1 MKYLQTLAVSALF
14 AVSGLISAHHMAPD
28 EVSTFIEDQLITVD
42 SPHLLTSDTDP
53 SLLDALVFPSLADV
67 DYVAVVYEI
76 SAMDVVTVV
85 EDIINQLSKEQEV
98 CDYAMLI
105 EADDNGTYTVWVG
118 VDYCDL

>member
-14 AVSGLISAHHMAPD
+14 AVSGLVSAHHMAPD
-28 EVSTFIEDQLITVD
+28 EVSTFIEDQLVAVD

-53 SLLDALVFPSLADV
+53 SLLTLFPSLADV
-67 DYVAVVYEI
+67 DYVAVVYEVSI
-76 SAMDVVTVV
+76 VDVMKVV
-85 EDIINQLSKEQEV
+85 EEILDQLAKENEV

-105 EADDNGTYTVWVG
+105 DADDTGTYTVTVG

>member
-14 AVSGLISAHHMAPD
+14 AVSSLVSAHHMAPD
-28 EVSTFIEDQLITVD
+28 EVSTFIEDQLVAVD

-53 SLLDALVFPSLADV
+53 SLLDALVFPSLEDV
-67 DYVAVVYEI
+67 DYIAVVYEI

-105 EADDNGTYTVWVG
+105 EADDSGTYTVWVG